1 MKVADICPAVLL
13 ILAACTGNAPIPSG
27 AQQVHI
33 YLDDGTLVL
42 QPGAVAAGDV
52 YLVLEDEAAISFIE
66 RKAGI
71 YASPEPLTN
80 EQIHQIEG
88 GNLQDTSISGLE
100 SNTCDPQQ
108 RAAAR
113 GMTGPCGNVMRVTV
127 QSGMYLIVTGA
138 PEDPGRPTVVL
149 SVTP

>member
-1 MKVADICPAVLL
+1 MKLTVLSIATL
-13 ILAACTGNAPIPSG
+13 LTLAACTGNAPIPSG

-33 YLDDGTLVL
+33 YLDEGTLVL
-42 QPGAVAAGDV
+42 QPGVVRAGDV
-52 YLVLEDEAAISFIE
+52 YLVLEDQAAISLIE
-66 RKAGI
+66 RRAGV
-71 YASPEPLTN
+71 YGSPEALSW

-88 GNLQDTSISGLE
+88 GNLQDTSVSGLE
-100 SNTCDPQQ
+100 STTCDSQQ

-127 QSGMYLIVTGA
+127 QSGMYLIVAGP

-149 SVTP
+149 SVSP